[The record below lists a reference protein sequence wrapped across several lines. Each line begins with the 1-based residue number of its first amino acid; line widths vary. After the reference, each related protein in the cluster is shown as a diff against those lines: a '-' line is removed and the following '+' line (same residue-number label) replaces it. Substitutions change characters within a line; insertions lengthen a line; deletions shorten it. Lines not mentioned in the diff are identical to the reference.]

1 MRISGADVEVGAG
14 VTAVGAVV
22 VDEEG
27 PVVEVS
33 RVMSFTLLGS
43 ARDHIGAEAAFVSSS
58 RPTRTGPRY
67 RPANVFCLYAEVMG
81 RGWLQ
86 ALWDEPR
93 AVAPPG
99 TAWWDRALVA
109 GLVPLT
115 ALEAG
120 LRTDVVWPLWHAAWA
135 LVCVAALWWRAR
147 HPLAMLVLAY
157 GAQTVAGVVPAL
169 AGEPHSVLD
178 VTAVVLLLAYSL
190 GRWASGR
197 GVVAGCVFLLVAHLG
212 REPLYDSSGASM
224 LLGVGALMLP
234 VALGALARFWAAS
247 QVRGREEIR
256 DRERER
262 LARDLHDTVA
272 HHVSGILIQAR
283 AAKVRGRTD
292 PAAAVEAIDGME
304 AAARQTLEDMRAM
317 VAVLRER
324 DGEDDGAGRT
334 PTYGVR
340 DIPLLAQDHGEGPR
354 VVVQTSGD
362 VERLPAPIG
371 SALFR
376 AAQEAV
382 TNARRHA
389 VDPTV
394 VAIDL
399 ARDRDLVRLRVHDD
413 GRRVAPAGGR
423 RASPSYGLAGMRERI
438 SLVGGA
444 VQAGPDPAGGWTVEA
459 TVPTTL
465 GARK

>member
-1 MRISGADVEVGAG
+1 
-14 VTAVGAVV
+14 
-22 VDEEG
+22 
-27 PVVEVS
+27 
-33 RVMSFTLLGS
+33 
-43 ARDHIGAEAAFVSSS
+43 
-58 RPTRTGPRY
+58 
-67 RPANVFCLYAEVMG
+67 MG

-147 HPLAMLVLAY
+147 HPLAMLVLAF

-169 AGEPHSVLD
+169 AGEPNSVLD

-212 REPLYDSSGASM
+212 REPLYDASGASM

-256 DRERER
+256 ERERER

-272 HHVSGILIQAR
+272 HHVSGILMQAR

-292 PAAAVEAIDGME
+292 PTAAVEAIDGME

-317 VAVLRER
+317 VAVLREH
-324 DGEDDGAGRT
+324 DGEDEGAGRT

-354 VVVQTSGD
+354 VVVQTFGD

-389 VDPTV
+389 VGPTV

-413 GRRVAPAGGR
+413 GRRAAPAGGR

-459 TVPTTL
+459 TVPITL

>member
-1 MRISGADVEVGAG
+1 MGQ
-14 VTAVGAVV
+14 
-22 VDEEG
+22 G
-27 PVVEVS
+27 P
-33 RVMSFTLLGS
+33 
-43 ARDHIGAEAAFVSSS
+43 
-58 RPTRTGPRY
+58 
-67 RPANVFCLYAEVMG
+67 
-81 RGWLQ
+81 LQ

-120 LRTDVVWPLWHAAWA
+120 LRTDVVWPAWHATWA
-135 LVCVAALWWRAR
+135 LVCVAALWWRAH
-147 HPLAMLVLAY
+147 HPLTMLVVAY

-169 AGEPHSVLD
+169 AGEPHSVLN

-197 GVVAGCVFLLVAHLG
+197 GVVAGCVFLLVAHLV

-224 LLGVGALMLP
+224 LIGVGALMLP
-234 VALGALARFWAAS
+234 VAIGSLARFWAAS
-247 QVRGREEIR
+247 QVRGREEVR
-256 DRERER
+256 LRERER

-272 HHVSGILIQAR
+272 HHVSGILMQAR
-283 AAKVRGRTD
+283 AAKVRGRSD
-292 PAAAVEAIDGME
+292 PAAAVEAMDGVEE
-304 AAARQTLEDMRAM
+304 AAKQTLEDMRSM
-317 VAVLRER
+317 VAVLR
-324 DGEDDGAGRT
+324 DGEDNGQART
-334 PTYGVR
+334 PTYGVK
-340 DIPLLAQDHGEGPR
+340 DIPMLAQHDGEGPQ
-354 VVVQTSGD
+354 VVVHTSGD
-362 VERLPAPIG
+362 IERLPAPIG

-389 VDPTV
+389 VEPTV

-413 GRRVAPAGGR
+413 GRPAAPARGR
-423 RASPSYGLAGMRERI
+423 RATPSYGLTGMRERI

-459 TVPTTL
+459 IVPVTS
-465 GARK
+465 GAGR